1 MDDDITRTKFNVSIL
16 GEGKVGKTSI
26 CSVFLGNEFKE
37 LTLQT
42 VGLENALVTTK
53 FDGKKYKFKIFD
65 TAGQERYR
73 SIAKNT
79 INLADGFLLVF
90 GVDDKTSFKPLGEWI
105 KSIEEKCDISKKVLI
120 LVGNKI
126 DKENREVTKEE
137 ALSFAESKNLKY
149 FETSAKNGTGI
160 KEIFNLLFEEVYKK
174 FKEIQILEK
183 EENERNNS
191 NENKSP
197 KITLDQQKASK
208 VNKKG
213 KKKKGGFC

>member
-1 MDDDITRTKFNVSIL
+1 MDDITRTKFNVSIL

-42 VGLENALVTTK
+42 VGLENVLVPVK
-53 FDGKKYKFKIFD
+53 FDGKTYKFKIFD

-90 GVDDKTSFKPLGEWI
+90 GVDDRNSFQPLGDWV

-126 DKENREVTKEE
+126 DKERQVTKEE
-137 ALSFAESKNLKY
+137 ALSFAKSKNIKY
-149 FETSAKNGTGI
+149 FETSAKEGIGI

-174 FKEIQILEK
+174 FKEIQILEN